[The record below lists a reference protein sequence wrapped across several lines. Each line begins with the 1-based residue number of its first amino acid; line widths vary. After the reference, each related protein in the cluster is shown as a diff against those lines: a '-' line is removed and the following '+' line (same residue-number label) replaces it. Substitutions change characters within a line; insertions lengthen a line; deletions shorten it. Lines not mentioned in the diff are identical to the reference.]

1 MSVLAG
7 CAARRRARRMAVP
20 CKGPATLRR
29 ARQRGQNVLVIR
41 LRLFSLLPC
50 NVRYAKTWI
59 GYRTRSPP
67 IPTSTALLPAMSAL
81 TTTWRSR
88 PTGAPASGPTRA
100 TGNIPTCSP
109 GRLGDFP
116 EPEAPLSRNTL
127 QLVDSVGYAVRTIW
141 RQTVRA
147 AHLNVFLR
155 RDLRLTLV
163 LQRGEPAC

>member
-7 CAARRRARRMAVP
+7 CAARRRVRRMAVP

-41 LRLFSLLPC
+41 LRPLSLLPC
-50 NVRYAKTWI
+50 DLRYAKTWI
-59 GYRTRSPP
+59 GHRTRSPIP
-67 IPTSTALLPAMSAL
+67 IPTALLPAMSAL

-109 GRLGDFP
+109 GRSGDFP
-116 EPEAPLSRNTL
+116 EPGAPRSRNTL

-147 AHLNVFLR
+147 AHPNVFLK